1 MGKHYSNPQT
11 FESAILEDGE
21 VDLFLATGFRL
32 TSELLEERADA
43 ITHLEDV
50 VNHWRNNDPEYYKS
64 ELSRDIQE
72 TLWKIEKKVEKILK
86 KIWLGES

>member
-1 MGKHYSNPQT
+1 MGKYYSNPQT

-21 VDLFLATGFRL
+21 VDQFLALGFRL

-50 VNHWRNNDPEYYKS
+50 VGHWQNHDPEYYKS
-64 ELSRDIQE
+64 ELSVEIQE
-72 TLWKIEKKVEKILK
+72 TLRKIEKRVEAIFKR
-86 KIWLGES
+86 IWLGES